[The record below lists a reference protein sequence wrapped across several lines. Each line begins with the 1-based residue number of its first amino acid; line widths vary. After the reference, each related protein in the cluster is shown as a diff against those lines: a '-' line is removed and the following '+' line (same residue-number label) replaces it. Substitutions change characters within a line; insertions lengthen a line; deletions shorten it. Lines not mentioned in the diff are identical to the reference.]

1 MKTVYFPYTA
11 LDRTKA
17 EQLCAVWGLLT
28 LLQPSTET
36 CLPETRSL
44 AEAGCIET
52 LFPPTDHPQ
61 RLIDLMNA
69 FEQWAE
75 GHAGNDLAA
84 LIKQGA
90 SIPFFSD
97 QSFAQ
102 IVTAL
107 RRGGKTSRPE
117 APEKRPSRDI
127 FQDQLLLAMA
137 QKFDRQQDELA
148 REIDALARKE
158 RHMMVL
164 LKGEDDEDRDPL
176 SVAAWSPPIARRDA
190 MLDLRLRAWARV
202 MTAVPEMEND
212 IRGTEILFLT
222 DGPGVIEQIEECF
235 PEARIRLE
243 ACALS
248 AGRLPP
254 GDLDSL
260 PPWIATPL
268 STLRTSAP
276 LSEGKASPRLDLI
289 EIRGVSVEM
298 FFLRIADDQR
308 READAPIARLPE
320 ESCWVGAITWA
331 EDTERPAD

>member
-11 LDRTKA
+11 VDRTKA

-44 AEAGCIET
+44 EEAGCIET
-52 LFPPTDHPQ
+52 LFPPADHPQ

-69 FEQWAE
+69 FEQWAA
-75 GHAGNDLAA
+75 GHSGNDLTA
-84 LIKQGA
+84 LMKQGA
-90 SIPFFSD
+90 TIPFFSD

-107 RRGGKTSRPE
+107 RRDRKTPPPV

-137 QKFDRQQDELA
+137 QKFDRQQDELT
-148 REIDALARKE
+148 REIDTLARKE

-164 LKGEDDEDRDPL
+164 LKGEDDEDSDPL
-176 SVAAWSPPIARRDA
+176 GVAAWSPPVARREA

-202 MTAVPEMEND
+202 MAALPEMEND
-212 IRGTEILFLT
+212 FRGTEILFLT
-222 DGPGVIEQIEECF
+222 DGPGVMEQIGECF

-243 ACALS
+243 AFSLS
-248 AGRLPP
+248 AGRLPS
-254 GDLDSL
+254 GGSEVL
-260 PPWIATPL
+260 PPWLA
-268 STLRTSAP
+268 AP
-276 LSEGKASPRLDLI
+276 LTTQRTAALLQEEKASPILDLT
-289 EIRGVSVEM
+289 EIRGVSIDR
-298 FFLRIADDQR
+298 FFLRLAGDQR
-308 READAPIARLPE
+308 QEAGAPIARLPE
-320 ESCWVGAITWA
+320 ESCWVGSITWVG
-331 EDTERPAD
+331 DTKRPAD